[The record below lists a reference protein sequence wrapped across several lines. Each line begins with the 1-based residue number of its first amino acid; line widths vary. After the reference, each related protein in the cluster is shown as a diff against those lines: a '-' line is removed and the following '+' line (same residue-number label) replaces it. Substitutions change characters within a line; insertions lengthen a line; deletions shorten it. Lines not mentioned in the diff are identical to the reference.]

1 MTDENGSLK
10 KEVKQLKSDLEDSKK
25 KYDNLVEFGED
36 LKAQVER
43 KIEVQNLPKAETCK
57 KFCLLHIDPYMMIF
71 A

>member
-1 MTDENGSLK
+1 MTDESCNLK

-43 KIEVQNLPKAETCK
+43 KIEVYTC
-57 KFCLLHIDPYMMIF
+57 FFLFIYLF
-71 A
+71 FFV